1 MLYSW
6 LHLIA
11 LIVYLGAVL
20 GFWLMLL
27 PSVSALEKHEERL
40 QLLTR
45 GLKFY
50 NPLQVGALGILLFSG
65 AFQLTELKA
74 AYRENFVKE
83 VAFNLAVKLS
93 FAFLLVIFSVWQAL
107 GIGHRL
113 VRRHEGGE
121 AISAAQLSS
130 ILRRLAS
137 ANWLILALTAITAWL
152 GLRMRG

>member
-1 MLYSW
+1 MLFSW

-11 LIVYLGAVL
+11 LVVYLGAVL

-27 PSVSALEKHEERL
+27 PSISILHRHEERL
-40 QLLTR
+40 QALTR

-65 AFQLTELKA
+65 AFELTALKA
-74 AYRENFVKE
+74 AYRENFVQE
-83 VAFNLAVKLS
+83 IGFNLGIKLL
-93 FAFLLVIFSVWQAL
+93 FAFVLVIFSVYQAL

-113 VRRHEGGE
+113 VRRYEGGE
-121 AISAAQLSS
+121 AISAEQLAA
-130 ILRRLAS
+130 IVRRLKS
-137 ANWLILALTAITAWL
+137 ANWCILGFAAVTLWL